1 MVKICQKLR
10 IGSGRLKAN
19 GYVKELREIM
29 TMDNTEQKNSVVFYH
44 ANCIDGYAAAW
55 AAWKILGVQA
65 SYQPVRHNTAMPA
78 FPKGAV
84 VYIVDFC
91 YSAEELIAAAKIA
104 KKVVVLDHHI
114 SAQKELEAYCENN
127 ELPDNLEINFVQ
139 EHSGCVIAWQYFH
152 ADIAAPKLLLHVE
165 DNDLWNHVLPNTDAI
180 CKALY
185 LCLPDK
191 FDDFE
196 KITLENL
203 LREGTVLLKQHKL
216 SVKRLL
222 KARHTV
228 ELAGQKGLAVNAPS
242 MFASDLGHE
251 LALLSGTFG
260 LIYSY
265 QGSRECYECGLRSIG
280 EFDVS
285 KIALQFDGG
294 GHKNASGFRLSKNE
308 FIQLV
313 LQ

>member
-1 MVKICQKLR
+1 MHETSSLVVNTQMDILD
-10 IGSGRLKAN
+10 
-19 GYVKELREIM
+19 
-29 TMDNTEQKNSVVFYH
+29 MDNTEQKNSVVFYH

-55 AAWKILGVQA
+55 SVWKALGVQA
-65 SYQPVRHNTAMPA
+65 SYKPVRHNMAMPV
-78 FPKGAV
+78 FPEGAV

-127 ELPDNLEINFVQ
+127 ELPSNVEINFVQ

-152 ADIAAPKLLLHVE
+152 AEREIPQLLLHIE
-165 DNDLWNHVLPNTDAI
+165 DNDLWNHALANTDAI

-191 FDDFE
+191 FEDFE
-196 KITLENL
+196 KITLANL
-203 LREGTVLLKQHKL
+203 LQEGAVLLKQHKL
-216 SVKRLL
+216 SIKRLL
-222 KARHTV
+222 KARHAV
-228 ELAGQKGLAVNAPS
+228 ELAGHKGLAVNAPS

-265 QGSRECYECGLRSIG
+265 QGNRECYECGLRSIA

-294 GHKNASGFRLSKNE
+294 GHKNASGFQLNKKD
-308 FIQLV
+308 FIKLV
-313 LQ
+313 F